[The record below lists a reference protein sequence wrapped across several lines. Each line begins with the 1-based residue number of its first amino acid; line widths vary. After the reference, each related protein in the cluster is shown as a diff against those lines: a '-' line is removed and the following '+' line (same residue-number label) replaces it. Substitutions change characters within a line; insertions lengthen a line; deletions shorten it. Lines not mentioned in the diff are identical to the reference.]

1 MSGTSSNWWRG
12 ARGEWFVVAQ
22 VTLMLLVFFGP
33 RSSAGWPGA
42 PFPFPRSCS
51 FVGAGMLVIG
61 GLVLVAGILRLGP
74 GLSPLP
80 YPKDGAALIETGIY
94 GLARHPMYGG
104 GILLAFGWSLFV
116 QGWFTLGY
124 SVVLFA
130 VLDFKS
136 RQEEKWLKEKF
147 PGYDEYQRR
156 VRRFFPFIY

>member
-1 MSGTSSNWWRG
+1 
-12 ARGEWFVVAQ
+12 
-22 VTLMLLVFFGP
+22 
-33 RSSAGWPGA
+33 
-42 PFPFPRSCS
+42 
-51 FVGAGMLVIG
+51 MLVIG

-104 GILLAFGWSLFV
+104 GIVLAFGWSLFV